1 MSLKCG
7 VTQNACYHPQL
18 PASTVDQVTGSDV
31 LFLASLLAN
40 MPHRTVFRHVSSINH
55 LLHAERQV
63 PRPLHRGANLVF
75 GGEHFTLVPVVDVTL
90 MANRVVLRPA
100 L

>member
-31 LFLASLLAN
+31 LFLAS
-40 MPHRTVFRHVSSINH
+40 RTVFRHVSSINH
-55 LLHAERQV
+55 LLHAERHV
-63 PRPLHRGANLVF
+63 PRPLHRGADLVF
-75 GGEHFTLVPVVDVTL
+75 GGEHFPLVPVVDVTL
-90 MANRVVLRPA
+90 PANRVVLRPA